1 MAVGPGV
8 WRDLTA
14 IGARGRGAGAPGF
27 GGGLGAKRR
36 GGNGAAPGRAA
47 CYAGGMSHATR
58 GWLTEAEFFAW
69 AEQQDIRHELV
80 DGQPQAMVGATRR
93 HDRIVANTAAIAI
106 RLPHG
111 NVRYPDVSV
120 DCGRFLDED
129 RAADAPV
136 LVVEVLSRSTSAFD
150 QSRKLE
156 EYKSVPALLHVLI
169 ADPSR
174 PRVIAHRRGASGW
187 EADFAEGTEATARLD
202 ALDLSLRLAEIYEGL
217 EFRPV
222 PRLVPMPKEDGLG

>member
-106 RLPHG
+106 RIPNG
-111 NVRYPDVSV
+111 NIRYPDVSV

>member
-69 AEQQDIRHELV
+69 AEQQDFRHELV

-106 RLPHG
+106 RIPNG
-111 NVRYPDVSV
+111 NIRYPDVSV

>member
-1 MAVGPGV
+1 
-8 WRDLTA
+8 
-14 IGARGRGAGAPGF
+14 
-27 GGGLGAKRR
+27 
-36 GGNGAAPGRAA
+36 
-47 CYAGGMSHATR
+47 MSHATHDR
-58 GWLTEAEFFAW
+58 LTEAAFFAW

-93 HDRIVANTAAIAI
+93 HDRIVANIIAALHGRLRGGRCVVNTADTAI
-106 RLPHG
+106 RIPNG
-111 NVRYPDVSV
+111 NIRYPDVSV

-169 ADPSR
+169 VDPNR
-174 PRVIAHRRGASGW
+174 PRVIAHRRGATGW
-187 EADFAEGTEATARLD
+187 EAEFAEETTGAVRLD
-202 ALDLSLRLAEIYEGL
+202 ALDLSLGLAEVYEGL

-222 PRLVPMPKEDGLG
+222 PRLVPTPQADGLG